1 MRVDSSRPH
10 GTETGPGGP
19 GELSGPG
26 ELDGQRGLSRPG
38 EASEPGTQHEPG
50 AQRGL
55 ASRIARSVAATGP
68 ATGARTTTAEI
79 VAWLTER
86 RRAHGT
92 RIRRI
97 PFAELDG
104 WSFQEATGNL
114 VHRSG
119 RFFTV
124 EGMRVHDAD
133 RPGAPWEQPVMRQ
146 PEVGVLGLL
155 AKEFDGVLHFLVQAK
170 MEPGNRGMLQLSP
183 TVQATRSNY
192 QRVHGGSGVRFL
204 EFFTEP
210 GRARPL
216 TDTLQS
222 EHGEWFLHKSN
233 RNVVVETAD
242 EVAEDPAAEPDFRW
256 LTLGQIGELLRLD
269 NVVNMDT
276 RTVLACLPAPGGQGP
291 ARHTDAEVSS
301 WLGAARS
308 RSRLTAEPVRLARVR
323 GWLRDERAVR
333 RDDDRHFR
341 VVAVAVEADGREVG
355 SWTQPL
361 FEPCG
366 PGVSAFLFRHFDGV
380 PHLLAHA
387 RAEAGLP
394 QTVEVG
400 PTVCRTPDGHG
411 HHPAYADVVR
421 AADGARVRY
430 AAVHSE
436 EGGRFLYAE
445 SRCLFVSVD
454 GVDDSDL
461 LTPPPDHLWITPGQ
475 LGALTGRGHQV
486 TVQARTLLAVLNS
499 GAARLL

>member
-1 MRVDSSRPH
+1 MRVDSPRPH
-10 GTETGPGGP
+10 GTATGPGGP
-19 GELSGPG
+19 GEPSELGGPG
-26 ELDGQRGLSRPG
+26 GLGGPSKPDGLGGPDGQRGL
-38 EASEPGTQHEPG
+38 A
-50 AQRGL
+50 A
-55 ASRIARSVAATGP
+55 RIARSAAATGP
-68 ATGARTTTAEI
+68 ATGARTTTDEI
-79 VAWLTER
+79 LAWLAER

-104 WSFQEATGNL
+104 WSFQEDTGNL

-155 AKEFDGVLHFLVQAK
+155 AKEFGGVLHFLAQAK

-222 EHGEWFLHKSN
+222 EHGEWFLHKAN
-233 RNVVVETAD
+233 RNIVVETAD

-276 RTVLACLPAPGGQGP
+276 RTVLSCLPTAGEQRPS
-291 ARHTDAEVSS
+291 RHTDAEVST

-308 RSRLTAEPVRLARVR
+308 RSRLRAEPVPLGRVR

-333 RDDDRHFR
+333 RTDDGHFR

-355 SWTQPL
+355 RWTQPL

-366 PGVSAFLFRHFDGV
+366 TGVSAFLFRHFDGV

-387 RAEAGLP
+387 RAEAGLV

-400 PTVCRTPDGHG
+400 PTVCHTPDGHG

-421 AADGARVRY
+421 AAEGARVRY

-436 EGGRFLYAE
+436 EGGRFLHAE
-445 SRCLFVSVD
+445 SRCLFVSLD
-454 GVDDSDL
+454 GVDDRDL

-475 LGALTGRGHQV
+475 LGALTARGHQV

-499 GAARLL
+499 GAARLS

>member
-10 GTETGPGGP
+10 GTEAGPGGQHGHP
-19 GELSGPG
+19 GQRGQRGLSKEDGQRG
-26 ELDGQRGLSRPG
+26 HHGLSEEDGQRGL
-38 EASEPGTQHEPG
+38 A
-50 AQRGL
+50 A
-55 ASRIARSVAATGP
+55 RIARSAAATGP
-68 ATGARTTTAEI
+68 ATGARTTTGEI
-79 VAWLTER
+79 VAWLAER

-104 WSFQEATGNL
+104 WSFQADTGNL

-124 EGMRVHDAD
+124 EGMRVHDAG
-133 RPGAPWEQPVMRQ
+133 RPGPPWEQPVMRQ

-155 AKEFDGVLHFLVQAK
+155 AKEFDGVLHFLAQAK

-204 EFFTEP
+204 QFFTEP

-276 RTVLACLPAPGGQGP
+276 RTVLACLPTPGGQGP
-291 ARHTDAEVSS
+291 SQHTDAEVSS

-323 GWLRDERAVR
+323 GWLRDEQAVR
-333 RDDDRHFR
+333 STDDRHFR

-411 HHPAYADVVR
+411 HGHHPAYADVVR
-421 AADGARVRY
+421 AADDARVRY

-499 GAARLL
+499 GAARLS

>member
-1 MRVDSSRPH
+1 MRLDSSRPQD
-10 GTETGPGGP
+10 TEAGPDGLEGLGG
-19 GELSGPG
+19 L
-26 ELDGQRGLSRPG
+26 
-38 EASEPGTQHEPG
+38 EA
-50 AQRGL
+50 
-55 ASRIARSVAATGP
+55 RIARSVAATDP
-68 ATGARTTTAEI
+68 ATGARSTTAEI

-86 RRAHGT
+86 RRDHGT

-104 WSFQEATGNL
+104 WSFQDDTGNL

-124 EGMRVHDAD
+124 EGLRVHDAD
-133 RPGAPWEQPVMRQ
+133 RARAPWQQPVMMQ

-155 AKEFDGVLHFLVQAK
+155 AREFEGVLHFLAQAK
-170 MEPGNRGMLQLSP
+170 MEPGNRDLLQLSP

-204 EFFTEP
+204 EFFTDP
-210 GRARPL
+210 GRARTL

-222 EHGEWFLHKSN
+222 EHGEWFLYKSN
-233 RNVVVETAD
+233 RNIVVETAE

-276 RTVLACLPAPGGQGP
+276 RTVLACLPTPAGPRP

-301 WLGAARS
+301 WLGAARA
-308 RSRLTAEPVRLARVR
+308 RSRLRAEPVPLARVR
-323 GWLRDERAVR
+323 GWLRDEQAVR
-333 RDDDRHFR
+333 RPDDRHFR

-380 PHLLAHA
+380 PHLLVHA
-387 RAEAGLP
+387 RAEAGLSR
-394 QTVEVG
+394 TVEVG
-400 PTVCRTPDGHG
+400 PTVCSPSDDRG
-411 HHPAYADVVR
+411 HHAAYAEFVR
-421 AADGARVRY
+421 AAEGSRVRY
-430 AAVHSE
+430 ATVLSE

-445 SRCLFVSVD
+445 NRCLLVSLD

-461 LTPPPDHLWITPGQ
+461 LSPPPDYLWITPGQ

-499 GAARLL
+499 GAVRLS

>member
-1 MRVDSSRPH
+1 MRVDGSRPH
-10 GTETGPGGP
+10 SAATGPGGL
-19 GELSGPG
+19 G
-26 ELDGQRGLSRPG
+26 GQRGQHGLSEEDGQDR
-38 EASEPGTQHEPG
+38 
-50 AQRGL
+50 QRGL
-55 ASRIARSVAATGP
+55 AARIARSVAATGP
-68 ATGARTTTAEI
+68 ATGARTTTGEI
-79 VAWLTER
+79 VAWLAER

-104 WSFQEATGNL
+104 WSFQEDTGNL

-155 AKEFDGVLHFLVQAK
+155 AKEFDGVLHFLAQAK

-276 RTVLACLPAPGGQGP
+276 RTVLACLPTTAEPLP
-291 ARHTDAEVSS
+291 SRHTDAEVSS

-323 GWLRDERAVR
+323 GWLRDEQAIR
-333 RDDDRHFR
+333 RTDDRHFR

-361 FEPCG
+361 FEPCA

-400 PTVCRTPDGHG
+400 PTVCHTPDGHG

-421 AADGARVRY
+421 AAGGARVRY

-445 SRCLFVSVD
+445 SRCLFVSLD
-454 GVDDSDL
+454 GVDDSAL
-461 LTPPPDHLWITPGQ
+461 PTPPPDHLWITPGQ

-499 GAARLL
+499 GAARLS

>member
-1 MRVDSSRPH
+1 MRVDGSRPH
-10 GTETGPGGP
+10 SAATGPGGL
-19 GELSGPG
+19 G
-26 ELDGQRGLSRPG
+26 GQRGLSEEDGQDR
-38 EASEPGTQHEPG
+38 
-50 AQRGL
+50 QRGL
-55 ASRIARSVAATGP
+55 AARIARSVAATGP
-68 ATGARTTTAEI
+68 ATGARTTTGEI
-79 VAWLTER
+79 VAWLAER

-104 WSFQEATGNL
+104 WSFQEDTGNL

-124 EGMRVHDAD
+124 EGLRVHDAD

-155 AKEFDGVLHFLVQAK
+155 AKEFDGVLHFLAQAK

-276 RTVLACLPAPGGQGP
+276 RTVLACLPTTAEPRP
-291 ARHTDAEVSS
+291 SRHTDAEVSS

-323 GWLRDERAVR
+323 GWLRDEQAIR
-333 RDDDRHFR
+333 RTDDRHFR

-361 FEPCG
+361 FEPCA

-400 PTVCRTPDGHG
+400 PTVCHTPDGHG

-421 AADGARVRY
+421 AAGGARVRY

-445 SRCLFVSVD
+445 SRCLFVSLD
-454 GVDDSDL
+454 GVDDSAL
-461 LTPPPDHLWITPGQ
+461 PTPPPDHLWITPGQ

-499 GAARLL
+499 GAARLS